1 MPWLVGL
8 YITGAYWFTASTSF
22 ANPAVALA
30 RSITNTF
37 SGIRPI
43 DLPGFIVAELL
54 GALIALALM
63 GWLLRPEIIRQT
75 QPRKAQS

>member
-1 MPWLVGL
+1 
-8 YITGAYWFTASTSF
+8 
-22 ANPAVALA
+22 
-30 RSITNTF
+30 TF